1 MNIKTIKE
9 QGLDL
14 FSNIKEQVVKFIDED
29 LPKAKEYCTQAK
41 NTVADAVTKRARKGA
56 QITLESDLNGHY
68 KITVA
73 GSKAAVRDAFEKL
86 LKEEWLCK

>member
-9 QGLDL
+9 QSLDL

-41 NTVADAVTKRARKGA
+41 NAVADAVTKRAGA
-56 QITLESDLNGHY
+56 KIYLECDTRGNYKITLEG
-68 KITVA
+68 K
-73 GSKAAVRDAFEKL
+73 KAAVRDALEKL
-86 LKEEWLCK
+86 LQEKWLCNSK